1 MTRQNE
7 IDSFPSQLEKD
18 KNNMFSNTSF
28 KINQENVNNRII
40 SKKVPEKSPVL
51 SPSNK
56 NNNDNFSDNNIDL
69 VKSNLNVSISQMEM
83 VNTVKKAM
91 ELNSNYINAFKIS
104 IKDKNPLLKSS
115 KFIIKI
121 DMSSSFIL
129 DTSMNNNTD
138 QFLNNIKTSIQASQ
152 SALNHANKN
161 KMEIVN
167 LNNNVVSQI
176 DERINNLRKKIKL
189 KKKMKID
196 FKSLNKLREEDELQ
210 IFKMMNFGMCGLWNS
225 CKYLRKMVLNKF
237 ISWSNKIS
245 SQFETTF
252 KNILCIKDKKLVV
265 YYNKK
270 RQCII
275 VTQFS
280 NYV

>member
-1 MTRQNE
+1 MFFNE
-7 IDSFPSQLEKD
+7 SGYFE
-18 KNNMFSNTSF
+18 F

-56 NNNDNFSDNNIDL
+56 NNNDNLSDNNIDL
-69 VKSNLNVSISQMEM
+69 VKSNLNVSITQMEM

-138 QFLNNIKTSIQASQ
+138 QFLNNIKTSIQVSQ
-152 SALNHANKN
+152 AAVNHANKN

-167 LNNNVVSQI
+167 LNHNVVSQI

>member
-1 MTRQNE
+1 MTRHNE
-7 IDSFPSQLEKD
+7 IDSFQSQLEKD
-18 KNNMFSNTSF
+18 KNSMFSNTSF

-56 NNNDNFSDNNIDL
+56 NNNDNLSDNNIDL

-138 QFLNNIKTSIQASQ
+138 QFLNNIKTSIQVSQ
-152 SALNHANKN
+152 AAVNHANKN

-167 LNNNVVSQI
+167 LNHNVVSQI

>member
-1 MTRQNE
+1 
-7 IDSFPSQLEKD
+7 
-18 KNNMFSNTSF
+18 MFSNTSF

-56 NNNDNFSDNNIDL
+56 NNNDNLSDNNIDL
-69 VKSNLNVSISQMEM
+69 VKSNLNVSITQMEM